1 MEWTLTRTVQS
12 GCESLEF
19 GPGLDPKKVEL
30 DTLHIF
36 TLWKTFPDNTNLIK
50 NT

>member
-1 MEWTLTRTVQS
+1 MAVKVLN
-12 GCESLEF
+12 LEILEV
-19 GPGLDPKKVEL
+19 GRVPKKVEL